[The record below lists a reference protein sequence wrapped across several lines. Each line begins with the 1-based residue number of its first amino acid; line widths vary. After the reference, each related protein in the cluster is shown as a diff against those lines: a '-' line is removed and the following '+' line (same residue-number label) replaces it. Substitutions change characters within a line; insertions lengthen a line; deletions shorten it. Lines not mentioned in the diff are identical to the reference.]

1 MTAILERRESTSLW
15 GRFCNWIT
23 STENRLYIGWFGVL
37 MIPTLLTATS
47 VFIIAFIAAPPVDID
62 GIREPVS
69 GSLLYGNN
77 IISGAIIPTSAA
89 IGLHFYPI
97 WEAASVDEWLYNGGP
112 YELIVLHFLLGV
124 ACYMG
129 REWELSFRLGMRP
142 WIAVAY
148 SAPVAAATAVFLIY
162 PIGQGSFSDGMPLG
176 ISGTFNFMI
185 VFQAEHN
192 ILMHPFHMLGVAG
205 VFGGSLFSAMHGSL
219 VTSSLIRETTENESE
234 EETYNIVAAHGYF
247 GRLIFQYASFNNS
260 RSLHFFLAAWPVVGI
275 WFTAL
280 GISTMLIAKGRV
292 INTWADIINRAN
304 LGMEVM
310 HERNAHNFPLDLA
323 ALEPEIP
330 NILFQQDI
338 GYFFYPFLICYSGI
352 LCPLSRSRFFFFLK
366 KPLPKLFRRKP
377 NWLLPITAFPI
388 DIGTFVPETIF
399 LLFLCYG
406 MNIPY
411 QFVILT
417 HSDHFS
423 LVRWASIPQER
434 KLLSAITSSFEKGNG
449 MVKPELLEER
459 IFNSITWAPRIWGP
473 WDNLFDCRD
482 RYAEYDW
489 GFSYGYW
496 SGSKQIKE
504 DELSETAIYSNYFWY
519 IYHKKGEVQ
528 ETDSDFLQSGT
539 MHQLIWDLRIHS
551 FSYSKI
557 RPLSLCFHVENSLQ
571 MKMKRWQSGLVPVP
585 GEKSLLNIWLA
596 TVKKEQRM
604 TKDETLLV
612 FTLVVSSVSIFLF
625 GILLFMVLI
634 SATRDFRERTKSK
647 LVKIMIWAGIVVITF
662 AIAVRIYPIFIFLL
676 KERIKPLVEALYDK
690 LPWIWEV
697 SLSRYWDR
705 LIDFLDRYLWACA
718 QRIQTGIRKQKGE
731 FVVTFSCRVKKRL
744 YARAIEVGI
753 HLSLLSNLF
762 WILKTTLAV
771 GYRLL

>member
-219 VTSSLIRETTENESE
+219 VTSSLIRETTENESANEGYKFGQE

-280 GISTMLIAKGRV
+280 GISTMAFNLNGFNFNQSVVDSQGRV

-352 LCPLSRSRFFFFLK
+352 LCPLSRSREN
-366 KPLPKLFRRKP
+366 PLAGFRRKP

-423 LVRWASIPQER
+423 LELDNPIWPYP
-434 KLLSAITSSFEKGNG
+434 LAICHYFFEKGNG
-449 MVKPELLEER
+449 M
-459 IFNSITWAPRIWGP
+459 NMGP

-504 DELSETAIYSNYFWY
+504 DELSKTAIYSNYFWY

-539 MHQLIWDLRIHS
+539 MQYQTRDISFKEEGFFRISQLIWDLRIHS

-612 FTLVVSSVSIFLF
+612 FTLVVSS
-625 GILLFMVLI
+625 
-634 SATRDFRERTKSK
+634 RTKSK

-718 QRIQTGIRKQKGE
+718 QRIQTGIRKQKGN
-731 FVVTFSCRVKKRL
+731 SL

>member
-1 MTAILERRESTSLW
+1 MTAILERRESESLW

-77 IISGAIIPTSAA
+77 IISGAIIPTSAAIGLHFYPIWEAASVDEWLYNGGPYELIVLHFLLGVACYMGRGAIIPTSAA

-219 VTSSLIRETTENESE
+219 VTSSLIRETTENESANEGYRFGQE

-280 GISTMLIAKGRV
+280 GISTMAFNLNGFNFNQSVVDSQGRV

-323 ALEPEIP
+323 AIE
-330 NILFQQDI
+330 
-338 GYFFYPFLICYSGI
+338 
-352 LCPLSRSRFFFFLK
+352 
-366 KPLPKLFRRKP
+366 
-377 NWLLPITAFPI
+377 
-388 DIGTFVPETIF
+388 
-399 LLFLCYG
+399 
-406 MNIPY
+406 
-411 QFVILT
+411 
-417 HSDHFS
+417 
-423 LVRWASIPQER
+423 
-434 KLLSAITSSFEKGNG
+434 
-449 MVKPELLEER
+449 
-459 IFNSITWAPRIWGP
+459 AP
-473 WDNLFDCRD
+473 
-482 RYAEYDW
+482 
-489 GFSYGYW
+489 S
-496 SGSKQIKE
+496 
-504 DELSETAIYSNYFWY
+504 T
-519 IYHKKGEVQ
+519 
-528 ETDSDFLQSGT
+528 
-539 MHQLIWDLRIHS
+539 
-551 FSYSKI
+551 
-557 RPLSLCFHVENSLQ
+557 
-571 MKMKRWQSGLVPVP
+571 
-585 GEKSLLNIWLA
+585 
-596 TVKKEQRM
+596 
-604 TKDETLLV
+604 
-612 FTLVVSSVSIFLF
+612 
-625 GILLFMVLI
+625 
-634 SATRDFRERTKSK
+634 
-647 LVKIMIWAGIVVITF
+647 
-662 AIAVRIYPIFIFLL
+662 
-676 KERIKPLVEALYDK
+676 
-690 LPWIWEV
+690 
-697 SLSRYWDR
+697 
-705 LIDFLDRYLWACA
+705 
-718 QRIQTGIRKQKGE
+718 TG
-731 FVVTFSCRVKKRL
+731 
-744 YARAIEVGI
+744 
-753 HLSLLSNLF
+753 
-762 WILKTTLAV
+762 
-771 GYRLL
+771 